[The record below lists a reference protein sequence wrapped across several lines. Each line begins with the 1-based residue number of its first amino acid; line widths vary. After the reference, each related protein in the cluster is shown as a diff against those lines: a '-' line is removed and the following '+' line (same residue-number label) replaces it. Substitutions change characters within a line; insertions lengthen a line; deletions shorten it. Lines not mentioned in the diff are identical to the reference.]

1 METHNP
7 DSPRQRRCR
16 DRTALASVAM
26 RRPFDGISTILAL
39 LGTSSRTGKRI
50 MEFGIL
56 GPMFVR
62 DDQGEELVISSARH
76 RVLLASLLIKSNTLV
91 PPADL
96 IEAVWDGKPT
106 TKARATLSS
115 HVMRLRKRLGPDSAK
130 RIRTLPSGYLIAVAD
145 DEFDLRRFLALG
157 AAGRRAAAQQNW
169 HLAADTLSQAL
180 LQWRGGSPAPAPPP
194 ALPPHAG
201 HPPPQGRP
209 PSITW
214 WGDVSMS
221 CRPRAA
227 R

>member
-1 METHNP
+1 
-7 DSPRQRRCR
+7 
-16 DRTALASVAM
+16 
-26 RRPFDGISTILAL
+26 
-39 LGTSSRTGKRI
+39 

-157 AAGRRAAAQQNW
+157 AAGRRAAAQQNSVT
-169 HLAADTLSQAL
+169 ASTRSGCRRSSCGRNPAF
-180 LQWRGGSPAPAPPP
+180 GSARAR
-194 ALPPHAG
+194 LPSPNSKG
-201 HPPPQGRP
+201 
-209 PSITW
+209 
-214 WGDVSMS
+214 
-221 CRPRAA
+221 
-227 R
+227 